1 MKIII
6 TGGAGFIGSAIAR
19 ELVKRKHSVKIIDN
33 LATGRLENLKGIEK
47 RAVFIKGD
55 VRDFSLLKRECS
67 GFDAIFH
74 HAAFISVPQS
84 VAKPLLCA
92 DHNINGTRF
101 VLEAARYTQMQGVV
115 FASSCAVY
123 GSQARGTKTG
133 ERRSLSPLSPYALSK
148 IAGEQYCQLYTKI
161 YNLPTVVL
169 RYFNV
174 YGPGQNFRDGYQSA
188 IPGLTRKLIKGEKP
202 VIYGTGE
209 QARDFI
215 YIEDVVSA
223 NLQAI
228 SSLKTTSG
236 KTFNIGSGTAT
247 TINRIL
253 AIIRKNLSLREIDF
267 QKECIHK
274 EKRDGDADYIRANLS
289 ESKTLLGFK
298 PTTSITEGIGKYID
312 WMKRV
317 AP

>member
-6 TGGAGFIGSAIAR
+6 TGGAGFIGSSIAR

-55 VRDFSLLKRECS
+55 VRNFSLLKRECM

-74 HAAFISVPQS
+74 HAAFISVSQS
-84 VAKPLLCA
+84 ISKPLISA

-101 VLEAARYTQMQGVV
+101 VLEAARHARMQGVM

-123 GSQARGTKTG
+123 GSQARGTKTS
-133 ERRSLSPLSPYALSK
+133 ERHSLSPLSPYALSK
-148 IAGEQYCQLYTKI
+148 IIGEQCCKLYTKI

-174 YGPGQNFRDGYQSA
+174 YGPGQNFSHGYQSA
-188 IPGLTRKLIKGEKP
+188 IPCLTRKLIKGEKP

-209 QARDFI
+209 QTRDFI
-215 YIEDVVSA
+215 YIDDVISA
-223 NLQAI
+223 NLKAI
-228 SSLKTTSG
+228 SSLETTSG

-247 TINRIL
+247 TINRLL
-253 AIIRKNLSLREIDF
+253 AIIRKNLSIRAINF
-267 QKECIHK
+267 QKECIYK
-274 EKRDGDADYIRANLS
+274 EKRDGDVNYIRANLS
-289 ESKTLLGFK
+289 QSKTLLGFK

-312 WMKRV
+312 WMKRAV
-317 AP
+317 P